1 MKLAAVILNYND
13 GDETIEAVRRI
24 SEYETLEAVIVVDNA
39 STDGSREKL
48 KAWLREMNHKLAREE
63 RDEEEETEQFHRYML
78 VSSDRNGGYG
88 YGNNLGVQYAYEVA
102 GAEYVLIA
110 NPDASFSEDCLKQ
123 MLACFEEE
131 DKAAVVSAVLRE
143 KDGSLNYGLSAW
155 PLRSFA
161 GELLNSGP
169 LSRRIFRDRLRYP
182 ASFFQGK
189 GALEVDVVHGAFLMV
204 DAGRF
209 LTCGGYDENIFLY
222 GEENVLAFK
231 MREHGWKTIL
241 LTGASYG
248 HEGSSTISREHDP
261 VARQRMRQASERYYY
276 RQYLGIGRIRQLLAV
291 LFQKLVLL
299 ETGLFLRDGKK

>member
-63 RDEEEETEQFHRYML
+63 REEEEETEQFHRYML

-123 MLACFEEE
+123 MLACFEE
-131 DKAAVVSAVLRE
+131 RT
-143 KDGSLNYGLSAW
+143 
-155 PLRSFA
+155 
-161 GELLNSGP
+161 
-169 LSRRIFRDRLRYP
+169 RLP
-182 ASFFQGK
+182 WCQPCCGK
-189 GALEVDVVHGAFLMV
+189 
-204 DAGRF
+204 
-209 LTCGGYDENIFLY
+209 
-222 GEENVLAFK
+222 
-231 MREHGWKTIL
+231 
-241 LTGASYG
+241 
-248 HEGSSTISREHDP
+248 
-261 VARQRMRQASERYYY
+261 RMEA
-276 RQYLGIGRIRQLLAV
+276 
-291 LFQKLVLL
+291 
-299 ETGLFLRDGKK
+299 